1 MLKQNFVKD
10 TLLKR
15 VFTDLQSSPVGAA
28 TKGSKFEKVFEELSC
43 VQVILMR
50 GNQGCGTRGCM
61 YGYLGASSWRASCGE
76 VKVVAVKANTMVA
89 EYVQRY
95 KWVCLIL
102 CWMRCSS
109 ALKHTSHH
117 KDKGVTRQAMV
128 TLFRKLQRAY
138 CWEVLI
144 LCFIWYSLKTAR
156 GSHDDQQAQVWTSLR
171 RL

>member
-61 YGYLGASSWRASCGE
+61 YEYLGAIS
-76 VKVVAVKANTMVA
+76 
-89 EYVQRY
+89 
-95 KWVCLIL
+95 
-102 CWMRCSS
+102 
-109 ALKHTSHH
+109 
-117 KDKGVTRQAMV
+117 
-128 TLFRKLQRAY
+128 
-138 CWEVLI
+138 
-144 LCFIWYSLKTAR
+144 
-156 GSHDDQQAQVWTSLR
+156 
-171 RL
+171 